1 MSELFH
7 LIIRDTQTGFYATSP
22 QAPGFMLGRSTLD
35 ELRADLLDALAF
47 HFEEARPLE
56 IVEHHERLHDLE
68 AGELVTR
75 LATDKHHGERLEVY
89 TRIATA
95 LQVPEH
101 VPELLGGIRNKVG
114 EVVYVCAVSSDTL
127 DWLFTQLDEQG
138 DAFSVAIAISEPFLM
153 TFPLSVGP
161 EDEAG
166 GARESVTI
174 GSRGYTKDTTLA
186 EIMKRTAIVSPV
198 NSMAKVAC

>member
-7 LIIRDTQTGFYATSP
+7 LMIRDTPTGFYATSP
-22 QAPGFMLGRSTLD
+22 QARGFVMGRSTLD

-75 LATDKHHGERLEVY
+75 LAADRHHGERLEVY
-89 TRIATA
+89 ARIAAA
-95 LQVPEH
+95 LRVPEQ
-101 VPELLGGIRNKVG
+101 VPELLGGIRNRVG
-114 EVVYVCAVSSDTL
+114 EAVYLCAVPSDTL
-127 DWLFTQLDEQG
+127 GWLFTQLDEQG
-138 DAFSVAIAISEPFLM
+138 DAFSVALAISEPFLM
-153 TFPLSVGP
+153 TFPFTVGP
-161 EDEAG
+161 EDEVDS
-166 GARESVTI
+166 ARETVTI

-198 NSMAKVAC
+198 KSVARVAC

>member
-22 QAPGFMLGRSTLD
+22 QAPGFMLGRPTVD

-47 HFEEARPLE
+47 HFEEARTLE

-75 LATDKHHGERLEVY
+75 LAADMHHDERLEVY

-95 LQVPEH
+95 LDVPEQ
-101 VPELLGGIRNKVG
+101 VPELLGGIRNGVG
-114 EVVYVCAVSSDTL
+114 EVVYVCAVPSDTL
-127 DWLFTQLDEQG
+127 GWLFTQLDEQG
-138 DAFSVAIAISEPFLM
+138 DAFSVALAISELFLM
-153 TFPLSVGP
+153 TFPLTVGP
-161 EDEAG
+161 EDGPDSSGEC
-166 GARESVTI
+166 VTI

-186 EIMKRTAIVSPV
+186 EVMKCTAIVSPV
-198 NSMAKVAC
+198 KSVARVAC